1 MVSIMNDYVS
11 KIILTAN
18 AMLQG
23 VLQTALNEQENVD
36 NSSIIIKSNRFIVDV
51 HLTEFSIENAVKA
64 ADVFME
70 KTEFHYSAFYIRFN
84 EGSRVRYR
92 YASCKEDKEG
102 FYCDIVIS

>member
-36 NSSIIIKSNRFIVDV
+36 NSSIIIKSNRFIVHV
-51 HLTEFSIENAVKA
+51 HLTEFSIEN
-64 ADVFME
+64 VFCFLY
-70 KTEFHYSAFYIRFN
+70 KIQ
-84 EGSRVRYR
+84 
-92 YASCKEDKEG
+92 
-102 FYCDIVIS
+102 